1 MSHRM
6 KKKTQVAGR
15 TPPTKPS
22 TIRIPMA
29 AWIAGA
35 VILAIIALGAILL
48 SQQGAAQP
56 QPLPPEISATEAAD
70 KRDAGAFILDVREP
84 SEWADAHISGATLIP
99 LGQLPTR
106 LSEVPKNKDIVVI
119 CRTGHRSAQGRD
131 TLLQAGYRRVTSVTG
146 GLTAW
151 SAQGLPTV
159 SGQ

>member
-1 MSHRM
+1 MSKR
-6 KKKTQVAGR
+6 TQAAGR
-15 TPPTKPS
+15 KQPS

-29 AWIAGA
+29 VWIAGA
-35 VILAIIALGAILL
+35 VVLAIIALGAILL

-56 QPLPPEISATEAAD
+56 QPLPAEISVTEAAA

-84 SEWADAHISGATLIP
+84 NEWADAHISGATLIP

-106 LSEVPKNKDIVVI
+106 LSEVPKNKDIIVI

-131 TLLQAGYRRVTSVTG
+131 TLLQAGYTRVTSVAG

-151 SAQGLPTV
+151 RTQGLPAV